1 MFTGG
6 ATRRARRLPA
16 RARAST
22 QERKRMQEHVHT
34 GVISFLFA
42 GLSAVVFIQLLR
54 LATAKMVAQ
63 GGSMESAGK
72 TIGALV
78 QFG

>member
-1 MFTGG
+1 
-6 ATRRARRLPA
+6 
-16 RARAST
+16 
-22 QERKRMQEHVHT
+22 MQEHVHT